1 MLFVADEPSVVA
13 ASLGHLRL
21 ELGKRL
27 NLINEN
33 EFNFVWVVDFPLFEY
48 NAEEKRWVA
57 MHHPF
62 TSPRDEDLVLM
73 ETEPYKV
80 RAKAYDLILNGVEVG
95 GGSIRIHQRD
105 VQELM
110 FKTLGLS
117 SEEAQEKF
125 GFLLDA
131 FEYGVPP
138 HGGIAFGI
146 DRLLM
151 LMAGRNTVRDVIAF
165 PKTQSA
171 MDLMTQAPSS
181 VAMRQLRELH
191 IKINTRE
198 NK

>member
-1 MLFVADEPSVVA
+1 M
-13 ASLGHLRL
+13 
-21 ELGKRL
+21 
-27 NLINEN
+27 INEN

-138 HGGIAFGI
+138 HGE
-146 DRLLM
+146 LPLVS
-151 LMAGRNTVRDVIAF
+151 TVC
-165 PKTQSA
+165 
-171 MDLMTQAPSS
+171 
-181 VAMRQLRELH
+181 
-191 IKINTRE
+191 
-198 NK
+198 